1 MWLIV
6 CYIKALHKFMKGKI
20 TMNVNGWPVI
30 EMLLFRKRKNQSDL
44 SRLLGVSPA
53 AITQAKQGEFQLNA
67 PALEKILH
75 YLGATADEQN
85 DFYTRVIQS
94 RIFGKLTPGIICQ
107 VIITRRE
114 KE

>member
-1 MWLIV
+1 
-6 CYIKALHKFMKGKI
+6 
-20 TMNVNGWPVI
+20 MNVNGWPVI

-67 PALEKILH
+67 AALEKILH

-85 DFYTRVIQS
+85 DFYTRIIQS
-94 RIFGKLTPGIICQ
+94 RIFGKLTTEIICR
-107 VIITRRE
+107 VIITRRP

>member
-6 CYIKALHKFMKGKI
+6 YYIKAPHKFMKGKI